1 MEPWKR
7 RFLLETIIFRGELL
21 VLGRVDLVPFGCQS
35 PKHPKNYDLPEMLL
49 DFVIVKVSSVKGRT
63 VLNDPPQHGLIL
75 RRHGSSKMC
84 CPGHELEDKK
94 RGLDLQQKEADSVTF
109 KMLRDSGTY
118 LQVLPVKKL
127 KGVHLSP
134 KVPGTKNG
142 GSVPYKAV

>member
-1 MEPWKR
+1 M
-7 RFLLETIIFRGELL
+7 
-21 VLGRVDLVPFGCQS
+21 
-35 PKHPKNYDLPEMLL
+35 
-49 DFVIVKVSSVKGRT
+49 VKVSSVKGRT
-63 VLNDPPQHGLIL
+63 VLNDPQQYGWIL
-75 RRHGSSKMC
+75 RRHEL
-84 CPGHELEDKK
+84 GHELEDKK